1 MAHVLLPCDVPTW
14 SEVER
19 HLSQLRFAHS
29 PEQLVAD
36 MQRIYDLC
44 CVGLDPEDPPRE
56 EIRLDLLKRFLK
68 SLSADESRR
77 FFESTLPA
85 LITCALRLRELR
97 PTGGFLYC
105 LQQQEGM
112 FALSRPFVASLL
124 ANAFF
129 STFPKRTSRTHPTLL
144 DFNCSELF
152 PFLGTPCHCEKLRSL
167 FAYFDC
173 TFQDEPEG
181 TVYFCRQV
189 TAPKNQMS
197 LPEWMCSDC
206 PLCPLMVRTRGLIE
220 DAEPILLKCYPSSA
234 NAGSNFLG
242 SNCTM
247 ECSVFLSCPEVLAAL
262 LFVELLGDNEAL
274 TVDGLLPLDPRPR
287 VNGEPVF
294 GPSECSVCLL
304 DFKDHSSR
312 PVAQFEDASL
322 LREFN
327 KCLVAFR
334 QALTQRRPSP
344 VGQSSSSS
352 AAGHDPPCFH
362 SLSSSKTSSS
372 RSSAHATDSPPDNL
386 QDLRGHEHFAEC
398 KPTVADRLGTN
409 TATILGDKADLQGPI
424 KRGQQ
429 LESQAPTLAGVL
441 GALRKKVGAQ
451 TTKPEPPVPPQ
462 ASPRKLF
469 KVLTSRSPSPTSRK
483 PDSTRPAP
491 PADTSTRASNAPP
504 SLTSTAAVPVPN
516 IARPLAT
523 KPPPPATKRSIR
535 SLGGSG
541 SKGSV
546 ERNKSLENILN
557 RISASQPSTP
567 SSSSAPLLTQAV
579 LCAQR
584 HPSPRPERR
593 GSGSQ
598 AAMVFRP
605 VNLSPLTSRRSAF
618 RPATE
623 CILDQRRQSSG
634 GGSAPPIALP
644 HCEFSALGNTRQ
656 ACGKVAPVKVLTSP
670 PVSSPRVQL
679 SIESAPEDDVW
690 RRQESVELESP
701 GVERPPS
708 SQRCPDAA
716 ASRETEV
723 WTQQQQQPVVEE
735 SAPARGHRRTASG
748 SSTTPYGSPTATLSL
763 PRLPSQKSCDDV
775 YHTAD
780 ESVED
785 SPEGHGVGLPGE
797 TRTRCL
803 KSRRERSL
811 RSHTS
816 GGGGGS
822 SAFSSV
828 SQRLSRDDS
837 ASSAGF
843 VLDYRSDDEDYIA
856 FSLSKH
862 ERYEDFRRRIRRRGR
877 RLARRLSRSLRAS
890 YSSGSSD
897 MDDIDE
903 DPELGFS
910 RPQAPLCAVRAA
922 NSEPTL
928 HVLLP
933 TKGSARELP
942 ALSIASELVMTSS
955 PGRRQTLVMT
965 TGQGM
970 PKAYS
975 FDGVNPNLPVPFKAK
990 FRCKK
995 TSEEPSHAE
1004 SCAVGL
1010 TRQDTDF
1017 IKAHSFRPVSPDLS
1031 AGTSEEDDVESA
1043 PGEQDEE
1050 QQEDFDTA
1058 SGDSAERRRESFV
1071 SVEEEPLQ
1079 DSEEPHSSPS
1089 SFPMRLSVS
1098 GLRPV
1103 ATCRWAR
1110 DCVDPSGDPQLEA
1123 LVQWIAASVAGVPGL
1138 VIYTGGLPSLE
1149 QLSQVSFKVE
1159 ERHWT
1164 VGDLACETLRFCRN
1178 RVALHEGRNK
1188 SSMGTTLFSQ
1198 LLGQNA
1204 TAATTTATPSQAP
1217 VRKGRTRASETCDGG
1232 RSVFQTHDSLE

>member
-1 MAHVLLPCDVPTW
+1 MLLPCDVPTW
-14 SEVER
+14 PEVER

-77 FFESTLPA
+77 FFDSTLPA
-85 LITCALRLRELR
+85 LISCAMRLRELR
-97 PTGGFLYC
+97 PPGGFLYC

-112 FALSRPFVASLL
+112 FSLSRPFLASLL
-124 ANAFF
+124 ANSFF

-173 TFQDEPEG
+173 TYQDEPEG

-189 TAPKNQMS
+189 TTPKNQMS

-220 DAEPILLKCYPSSA
+220 EAEPILLKCYPSSA
-234 NAGSNFLG
+234 NVGNEFLG

-247 ECSVFLSCPEVLAAL
+247 ECSVFLSCPEALAAL

-274 TVDGLLPLDPRPR
+274 TVDGLLPLDPKPR

-294 GPSECSVCLL
+294 STSECSVCLL

-322 LREFN
+322 LRELN

-386 QDLRGHEHFAEC
+386 QGLRGHEHFVDC
-398 KPTVADRLGTN
+398 KPPATDRLGTK
-409 TATILGDKADLQGPI
+409 TATVLGSKADLQDPN
-424 KRGQQ
+424 KRCLQT
-429 LESQAPTLAGVL
+429 ESQAPTLAGVL
-441 GALRKKVGAQ
+441 GALRKKAEAQ
-451 TTKPEPPVPPQ
+451 IAKPEPSVPPPP
-462 ASPRKLF
+462 SPRKCF
-469 KVLTSRSPSPTSRK
+469 KVLSSRSPSPTRPK
-483 PDSTRPAP
+483 PDSTRPQ
-491 PADTSTRASNAPP
+491 PAVESNSKVSNTPP
-504 SLTSTAAVPVPN
+504 SLSSSATAPVPN
-516 IARPLAT
+516 IARPLANR
-523 KPPPPATKRSIR
+523 PPPTVSRR
-535 SLGGSG
+535 SLRSLASSG
-541 SKGSV
+541 SKGSA
-546 ERNKSLENILN
+546 ERNKSLENILS
-557 RISASQPSTP
+557 RISTSQPSTP
-567 SSSSAPLLTQAV
+567 SSAPLLTQAV

-605 VNLSPLTSRRSAF
+605 VNLSPLMSRRSAF

-623 CILDQRRQSSG
+623 CLLDQRRQSG
-634 GGSAPPIALP
+634 GGAPPIALP
-644 HCEFSALGNTRQ
+644 NCEFSALSNIRQ
-656 ACGKVAPVKVLTSP
+656 ACVKVAPVKVLTSP

-701 GVERPPS
+701 GVELPPPS
-708 SQRCPDAA
+708 PRRQDAA
-716 ASRETEV
+716 VAREQDV
-723 WTQQQQQPVVEE
+723 WTLARQQQPAAEE
-735 SAPARGHRRTASG
+735 SAPARSHRRTASG
-748 SSTTPYGSPTATLSL
+748 SSTTPYESPTANLPL

-780 ESVED
+780 ESLED
-785 SPEGHGVGLPGE
+785 SPEGHAVGLPGGA
-797 TRTRCL
+797 RTRCL
-803 KSRRERSL
+803 KTRRERSL

-816 GGGGGS
+816 GGGGS

-843 VLDYRSDDEDYIA
+843 VLDYRSDDDDYIIS
-856 FSLSKH
+856 SLSKH

-910 RPQAPLCAVRAA
+910 RSQAPVCSVRAA

-995 TSEEPSHAE
+995 TSADVSHAD
-1004 SCAVGL
+1004 SSAVGL
-1010 TRQDTDF
+1010 TRQDTEF

-1031 AGTSEEDDVESA
+1031 AGTSEDDNVDSP
-1043 PGEQDEE
+1043 PGEQDEDE
-1050 QQEDFDTA
+1050 QQDFDTA

-1071 SVEEEPLQ
+1071 SVEEEPPQ
-1079 DSEEPHSSPS
+1079 DTEEAHPPAS
-1089 SFPMRLSVS
+1089 SFPMRLSAS

-1110 DCVDPSGDPQLEA
+1110 DCADPSGDAQLEA

-1138 VIYTGGLPSLE
+1138 VIYTGGQPSLE

-1159 ERHWT
+1159 ERRWT

-1178 RVALHEGRNK
+1178 RVALHEGRNR
-1188 SSMGTTLFSQ
+1188 SSVHPGTTLFSQ

-1204 TAATTTATPSQAP
+1204 AAVTSATTPNQAAAG
-1217 VRKGRTRASETCDGG
+1217 KSCCRASETCGGG
-1232 RSVFQTHDSLE
+1232 RGVFQTHDSLE

>member
-14 SEVER
+14 PEVER

-44 CVGLDPEDPPRE
+44 CVGLDQEEPPRE

-68 SLSADESRR
+68 SLPADESRR
-77 FFESTLPA
+77 FFEATLPA
-85 LITCALRLRELR
+85 LIGSALRLRELR

-112 FALSRPFVASLL
+112 FALSRPFLASLL

-129 STFPKRTSRTHPTLL
+129 STFPKRTPRTHPTLL

-152 PFLGTPCHCEKLRSL
+152 PFLATPCHCEKLRSL
-167 FAYFDC
+167 FNYFDC

-189 TAPKNQMS
+189 TPAKSLMS

-220 DAEPILLKCYPSSA
+220 EAEPVLLKCYPSSA
-234 NAGSNFLG
+234 SVGSKFLG
-242 SNCTM
+242 GNCTM

-274 TVDGLLPLDPRPR
+274 TVDGLLPLDPRPQASR
-287 VNGEPVF
+287 EPVF

-304 DFKDHSSR
+304 DLKDHSSN
-312 PVAQFEDASL
+312 PVKQFEDVSL
-322 LREFN
+322 LRELN
-327 KCLVAFR
+327 KCLVSFR
-334 QALTQRRPSP
+334 QALNQRRPSP
-344 VGQSSSSS
+344 LGRSSSSS
-352 AAGHDPPCFH
+352 AAGQDPACFH

-372 RSSAHATDSPPDNL
+372 CSSLQATDSPPDPHKADGV
-386 QDLRGHEHFAEC
+386 QERIVDC
-398 KPTVADRLGTN
+398 KPAPVEYSST
-409 TATILGDKADLQGPI
+409 KAVVSGKVSSQA
-424 KRGQQ
+424 RGAQSTKP
-429 LESQAPTLAGVL
+429 ESQPLSISSVL
-441 GALRKKVGAQ
+441 GALRKK
-451 TTKPEPPVPPQ
+451 TTAEAVQSVPQQAAPAKRNEP
-462 ASPRKLF
+462 RRLF
-469 KVLTSRSPSPTSRK
+469 KVLSSRSPSPTTRISGSTGPIQRTGGESK
-483 PDSTRPAP
+483 AQDSSVQSKTIV
-491 PADTSTRASNAPP
+491 SQ
-504 SLTSTAAVPVPN
+504 AAN
-516 IARPLAT
+516 IARPLAS
-523 KPPPPATKRSIR
+523 KPPPPASRKNRRSFGESSSRGSIEKNR
-535 SLGGSG
+535 SLEKILSTIPSRQSSG
-541 SKGSV
+541 S
-546 ERNKSLENILN
+546 
-557 RISASQPSTP
+557 T
-567 SSSSAPLLTQAV
+567 SSAPLLTQAV

-598 AAMVFRP
+598 GAMVFRP
-605 VNLSPLTSRRSAF
+605 VNISPLLARKSAF

-623 CILDQRRQSSG
+623 VILNQRRY
-634 GGSAPPIALP
+634 SAGVAAIALP
-644 HCEFSALGNTRQ
+644 HCEFATLRNASYEERGRGNISA
-656 ACGKVAPVKVLTSP
+656 AKVLPSP

-679 SIESAPEDDVW
+679 SVESSLDDDAL
-690 RRQESVELESP
+690 RRQESGELDSP
-701 GVERPPS
+701 AIGLPPAPP
-708 SQRCPDAA
+708 QPVAV
-716 ASRETEV
+716 RETEV
-723 WTQQQQQPVVEE
+723 WTLARQPSSVEGE
-735 SAPARGHRRTASG
+735 SKPSHKRTASG
-748 SSTTPYGSPTATLSL
+748 SSTTPYGSPTANLAL

-780 ESVED
+780 ESLED
-785 SPEGHGVGLPGE
+785 SPDGQHGGPSDA
-797 TRTRCL
+797 RPRCL

-811 RSHTS
+811 RSQTS
-816 GGGGGS
+816 GGGS

-828 SQRLSRDDS
+828 SRHLSRDDS

-843 VLDYRSDDEDYIA
+843 VLDYRSDDDDYLVS
-856 FSLSKH
+856 SLSKH

-910 RPQAPLCAVRAA
+910 RPQAPVGSIRAA

-928 HVLLP
+928 HALLS
-933 TKGSARELP
+933 TRGSARELP
-942 ALSIASELVMTSS
+942 PLSIASELVMTSS

-965 TGQGM
+965 TGMGR

-975 FDGVNPNLPVPFKAK
+975 FDGVNPNLPVPFKAR

-995 TSEEPSHAE
+995 TSEDGSKAE
-1004 SCAVGL
+1004 SISVGGL
-1010 TRQDTDF
+1010 TRQDTEF

-1031 AGTSEEDDVESA
+1031 AGTSEDEAESA
-1043 PGEQDEE
+1043 ESEIEGEPADVAGADS
-1050 QQEDFDTA
+1050 ED
-1058 SGDSAERRRESFV
+1058 GRRESFV
-1071 SVEEEPLQ
+1071 SLEEEPLE
-1079 DSEEPHSSPS
+1079 DTAPS
-1089 SFPMRLSVS
+1089 SSSASIPLRVS
-1098 GLRPV
+1098 ASGVRPV

-1110 DCVDPSGDPQLEA
+1110 GCLDPSGDAQLEA
-1123 LVQWIAASVAGVPGL
+1123 LVQWIAASVAGVPCL
-1138 VIYTGGLPSLE
+1138 VVYTGGQPGLE

-1159 ERHWT
+1159 ERQWT

-1188 SSMGTTLFSQ
+1188 ATVRPGITLFTQ
-1198 LLGQNA
+1198 LLGQ
-1204 TAATTTATPSQAP
+1204 TAAAPSTANPTPVGSSRPSA
-1217 VRKGRTRASETCDGG
+1217 TCDGKAT
-1232 RSVFQTHDSLE
+1232 FQSHDSLE

>member
-14 SEVER
+14 QEVER

-77 FFESTLPA
+77 FFESTLPSLIGSA
-85 LITCALRLRELR
+85 LKLRELR
-97 PTGGFLYC
+97 PSGGFLYS

-129 STFPKRTSRTHPTLL
+129 STFPKRTPRTHPTLL

-189 TAPKNQMS
+189 TATKNLMS

-220 DAEPILLKCYPSSA
+220 EAEPILLKCYPSGP
-234 NAGSNFLG
+234 NVGSEFLG
-242 SNCTM
+242 GNCTV
-247 ECSVFLSCPEVLAAL
+247 ECSVFLNCPEVLAAL

-274 TVDGLLPLDPRPR
+274 TVDGLLPLDPRPQAS
-287 VNGEPVF
+287 GEPVF
-294 GPSECSVCLL
+294 GPSECAVCLL
-304 DFKDHSSR
+304 DLKDHSSH
-312 PVAQFEDASL
+312 PVAQFEDTSL
-322 LREFN
+322 LRELN

-334 QALTQRRPSP
+334 QALSQRRPSP

-362 SLSSSKTSSS
+362 SLPSSKTSSS
-372 RSSAHATDSPPDNL
+372 RSSMRATDSSPD
-386 QDLRGHEHFAEC
+386 QRQGVGGKEHFVDC
-398 KPTVADRLGTN
+398 KPPPPAERTRTKTVTDTSA
-409 TATILGDKADLQGPI
+409 KVDLQGQLAR
-424 KRGQQ
+424 KQQ
-429 LESQAPTLAGVL
+429 IESQAPTIATVL
-441 GALRKKVGAQ
+441 GALRKKTAQ
-451 TTKPEPPVPPQ
+451 ATKPELRLPPQ
-462 ASPRKLF
+462 PAKPSTPRKFF
-469 KVLTSRSPSPTSRK
+469 KVLSSRSPSPTGKKESSICHSQK
-483 PDSTRPAP
+483 TE
-491 PADTSTRASNAPP
+491 TSTKVPDV
-504 SLTSTAAVPVPN
+504 LTSLAGPN

-523 KPPPPATKRSIR
+523 KPPPPTSRRSLR
-535 SLGGSG
+535 SLGGSSSRG
-541 SKGSV
+541 
-546 ERNKSLENILN
+546 SLEKNRSLEKILN
-557 RISASQPSTP
+557 SISSSQLSPS

-598 AAMVFRP
+598 GAMVFRP
-605 VNLSPLTSRRSAF
+605 VNLSPLMTRKSAF
-618 RPATE
+618 RPAAE
-623 CILDQRRQSSG
+623 ILLDQRRQSDG
-634 GGSAPPIALP
+634 HVPPIALP
-644 HCEFSALGNTRQ
+644 HCEFSALSSNTSSKEGREG
-656 ACGKVAPVKVLTSP
+656 GKGAPVKVLTSP

-679 SIESAPEDDVW
+679 SLESAPEDAVW

-701 GVERPPS
+701 GMERPPLA
-708 SQRCPDAA
+708 RDA
-716 ASRETEV
+716 SKETEE
-723 WTQQQQQPVVEE
+723 WTLAQQQQPWAE
-735 SAPARGHRRTASG
+735 SASPGRGHRRTASG
-748 SSTTPYGSPTATLSL
+748 SSTTPYGSPATHLPL

-780 ESVED
+780 ESLED
-785 SPEGHGVGLPGE
+785 SPEGHGGVSSDARP
-797 TRTRCL
+797 RTF
-803 KSRRERSL
+803 KSRRERSQ
-811 RSHTS
+811 RSQTS

-822 SAFSSV
+822 SAFSSL

-856 FSLSKH
+856 SALSKH

-910 RPQAPLCAVRAA
+910 RAPLPVGAVRAA

-928 HVLLP
+928 HMLLP
-933 TKGSARELP
+933 TRGSARELP
-942 ALSIASELVMTSS
+942 PLSIASELVMTSS

-965 TGQGM
+965 TGRGR

-975 FDGVNPNLPVPFKAK
+975 FDGVNPNLPVPFKAR

-995 TSEEPSHAE
+995 TSEEGSHGD
-1004 SCAVGL
+1004 SCSLGL

-1031 AGTSEEDDVESA
+1031 SSGGRTSEDDGVESA
-1043 PGEQDEE
+1043 PDEE
-1050 QQEDFDTA
+1050 PHGAPDFDTA
-1058 SGDSAERRRESFV
+1058 SGGSAERKRESFV
-1071 SVEEEPLQ
+1071 SVEEEPPQQ
-1079 DSEEPHSSPS
+1079 DSETSRSTS
-1089 SFPMRLSVS
+1089 SFPMKASAS
-1098 GLRPV
+1098 GVRPV

-1110 DCVDPSGDPQLEA
+1110 DCLDPSGDAQLEA
-1123 LVQWIAASVAGVPGL
+1123 IVQWIAASVAGVPGL
-1138 VIYTGGLPSLE
+1138 VVYTGGQPSLE

-1159 ERHWT
+1159 ERRWT

-1178 RVALHEGRNK
+1178 RVALHEGRNRATVHP
-1188 SSMGTTLFSQ
+1188 GTTLFSQ
-1198 LLGQNA
+1198 LLGQAPSSA
-1204 TAATTTATPSQAP
+1204 TASATSPAS
-1217 VRKGRTRASETCDGG
+1217 VRKHGAAAAAAACGAGRGM
-1232 RSVFQTHDSLE
+1232 FQSHDSLE

>member
-451 TTKPEPPVPPQ
+451 TAKPEPPVPPQ

>member
-14 SEVER
+14 PEVER

-44 CVGLDPEDPPRE
+44 CVGLDPEEPPRE

-77 FFESTLPA
+77 FFEATLPA
-85 LITCALRLRELR
+85 LIGSALRLRELR

-112 FALSRPFVASLL
+112 FALSRPFLASLL

-152 PFLGTPCHCEKLRSL
+152 PFLATPCHCEKLRSL
-167 FAYFDC
+167 FNYFDC

-189 TAPKNQMS
+189 TPAKSLMS

-220 DAEPILLKCYPSSA
+220 EAEPVLLKCYPSSA
-234 NAGSNFLG
+234 SIGSKFLG
-242 SNCTM
+242 GNCTM
-247 ECSVFLSCPEVLAAL
+247 ECSVFLSCPEVMAAL

-274 TVDGLLPLDPRPR
+274 TVDGLLPLDPRPQASR
-287 VNGEPVF
+287 EPVF

-304 DFKDHSSR
+304 DLKDHSSN
-312 PVAQFEDASL
+312 PVKQFEDVSL
-322 LREFN
+322 LRELN

-334 QALTQRRPSP
+334 QALNQRRPSP
-344 VGQSSSSS
+344 LGRSSSSS
-352 AAGHDPPCFH
+352 AAGQDPACFH

-372 RSSAHATDSPPDNL
+372 CSSLQAADSP
-386 QDLRGHEHFAEC
+386 QD
-398 KPTVADRLGTN
+398 PQ
-409 TATILGDKADLQGPI
+409 KADSVHERFVDCKTAPVDRSRKKTPASSNVTSQA
-424 KRGQQ
+424 RGTQSTKP
-429 LESQAPTLAGVL
+429 ESQTASIASVL
-441 GALRKKVGAQ
+441 GALRKKTTAAETAQ
-451 TTKPEPPVPPQ
+451 PVPQQ
-462 ASPRKLF
+462 ATPAKCNEPRRLF
-469 KVLTSRSPSPTSRK
+469 KVLSSRSPSPTTHNLDITGPIKTTDMKSK
-483 PDSTRPAP
+483 APDSSIQPQTVVAQ
-491 PADTSTRASNAPP
+491 AG
-504 SLTSTAAVPVPN
+504 N
-516 IARPLAT
+516 IARPLAS
-523 KPPPPATKRSIR
+523 KPPPPATRKNRRSFGESSSRGSLEKNR
-535 SLGGSG
+535 SLE
-541 SKGSV
+541 K
-546 ERNKSLENILN
+546 ILN
-557 RISASQPSTP
+557 SIPSRQSSPST
-567 SSSSAPLLTQAV
+567 SSAPLLTQAV

-598 AAMVFRP
+598 GAMVFRP
-605 VNLSPLTSRRSAF
+605 VNISPLLARKSAF

-623 CILDQRRQSSG
+623 MILNQRRY
-634 GGSAPPIALP
+634 SAGVAAIALP
-644 HCEFSALGNTRQ
+644 HCEFGALRNASYEERGRRNVSA
-656 ACGKVAPVKVLTSP
+656 AKVLASP

-679 SIESAPEDDVW
+679 SVESSLDDDAL
-690 RRQESVELESP
+690 RRQESGEH
-701 GVERPPS
+701 
-708 SQRCPDAA
+708 DAA
-716 ASRETEV
+716 EIALPPTPVQPVTVTETEV
-723 WTQQQQQPVVEE
+723 WTLARQPSSIEGA
-735 SAPARGHRRTASG
+735 SKPCHKRTASG
-748 SSTTPYGSPTATLSL
+748 SSTTPYGSPTAHLPL

-780 ESVED
+780 ESLED
-785 SPEGHGVGLPGE
+785 SPDGQRGVSSDVRP
-797 TRTRCL
+797 RCL

-811 RSHTS
+811 RSQTS
-816 GGGGGS
+816 GGGS

-828 SQRLSRDDS
+828 SRHLSRDDS

-843 VLDYRSDDEDYIA
+843 VLDYRSDDDDYLIS
-856 FSLSKH
+856 SLSKH

-910 RPQAPLCAVRAA
+910 RPQAPVGSIRAA

-942 ALSIASELVMTSS
+942 PLSIASELVMTSS

-965 TGQGM
+965 TGMGR

-975 FDGVNPNLPVPFKAK
+975 FDGVNPNLPVPFKAR

-995 TSEEPSHAE
+995 TSEDKSKAD
-1004 SCAVGL
+1004 SISVGL
-1010 TRQDTDF
+1010 TRQDTEF

-1031 AGTSEEDDVESA
+1031 AGTSEDEIAESA
-1043 PGEQDEE
+1043 ESDIEGEPPDVATADS
-1050 QQEDFDTA
+1050 ED
-1058 SGDSAERRRESFV
+1058 GRRESFV
-1071 SVEEEPLQ
+1071 SLEEEPLE
-1079 DSEEPHSSPS
+1079 DTVPS
-1089 SFPMRLSVS
+1089 SSAESFPLRVS
-1098 GLRPV
+1098 ASGVRPV

-1110 DCVDPSGDPQLEA
+1110 GCLDSSGDAQLEA
-1123 LVQWIAASVAGVPGL
+1123 LVQWIAASVAGVPCL
-1138 VIYTGGLPSLE
+1138 VVYTGGQPGLE

-1159 ERHWT
+1159 ERQWT

-1188 SSMGTTLFSQ
+1188 ATVRPGITLFAQ
-1198 LLGQNA
+1198 LLGQ
-1204 TAATTTATPSQAP
+1204 TAVAPSTINP
-1217 VRKGRTRASETCDGG
+1217 ISSSRSSSTCDGKATLL
-1232 RSVFQTHDSLE
+1232 SHDSLE

>member
-77 FFESTLPA
+77 FFDSTLPA
-85 LITCALRLRELR
+85 LISCAMRLRELR
-97 PTGGFLYC
+97 PPGGFLYC
-105 LQQQEGM
+105 LQQQDGM

-124 ANAFF
+124 ANSFF

-152 PFLGTPCHCEKLRSL
+152 PFLDTACHCEKLRSL

-189 TAPKNQMS
+189 TATKNQMS

-220 DAEPILLKCYPSSA
+220 EAEPILLKCYPSSA
-234 NAGSNFLG
+234 NVGNEFLG

-247 ECSVFLSCPEVLAAL
+247 ECSVFLSCPEVLTAL

-304 DFKDHSSR
+304 DIKDHSSR
-312 PVAQFEDASL
+312 PMAQFEDASL
-322 LREFN
+322 LRELN

-386 QDLRGHEHFAEC
+386 QGLRGHEHFVDC
-398 KPTVADRLGTN
+398 KLPVADLLGTK
-409 TATILGDKADLQGPI
+409 TAVVSGGKADLPDPI
-424 KRGQQ
+424 KRCPQPENQ
-429 LESQAPTLAGVL
+429 VPTLAGVL
-441 GALRKKVGAQ
+441 GALRKKAEAQ
-451 TTKPEPPVPPQ
+451 VAKSELPVPPPR
-462 ASPRKLF
+462 SPRRFF
-469 KVLTSRSPSPTSRK
+469 KVLSSRSPSPTSPK
-483 PDSTRPAP
+483 PDSTRPQPTAETNSG
-491 PADTSTRASNAPP
+491 ALN
-504 SLTSTAAVPVPN
+504 TAAAPVPN

-523 KPPPPATKRSIR
+523 KPPPPASRRSLR
-535 SLGGSG
+535 SLGSSG

-546 ERNKSLENILN
+546 ERNKSLENILS
-557 RISASQPSTP
+557 RISVSQPSTP
-567 SSSSAPLLTQAV
+567 SSSSSAPLLTQAV

-584 HPSPRPERR
+584 HPSPRPDRR

-605 VNLSPLTSRRSAF
+605 VNLSPLMSRRSAF

-623 CILDQRRQSSG
+623 CLLDQRRQSG
-634 GGSAPPIALP
+634 GGAPPIALP
-644 HCEFSALGNTRQ
+644 HCEFSALSKIKP
-656 ACGKVAPVKVLTSP
+656 ACVKVAPVKVLTSP

-701 GVERPPS
+701 GVGLPPS
-708 SQRCPDAA
+708 LLRRADAA
-716 ASRETEV
+716 TTASDTDM
-723 WTQQQQQPVVEE
+723 WTLARQQQPAAEE
-735 SAPARGHRRTASG
+735 GAPARSHRRTASG
-748 SSTTPYGSPTATLSL
+748 SSTTPFESPTANPSL
-763 PRLPSQKSCDDV
+763 LRLPSQKSCDDD

-780 ESVED
+780 ESLED
-785 SPEGHGVGLPGE
+785 SPEGHGIGLAGE
-797 TRTRCL
+797 ARPRCL

-816 GGGGGS
+816 GGGGS

-837 ASSAGF
+837 ASSGGF
-843 VLDYRSDDEDYIA
+843 VLDYRSDDDDYIA
-856 FSLSKH
+856 SALSKH

-903 DPELGFS
+903 DPELGFTRS
-910 RPQAPLCAVRAA
+910 QAPVCSVRAA

-995 TSEEPSHAE
+995 TTAEVSHAD
-1004 SCAVGL
+1004 SCAVGM
-1010 TRQDTDF
+1010 TRQDTEF

-1031 AGTSEEDDVESA
+1031 AGTSEEEDNVDSA
-1043 PGEQDEE
+1043 PGEQEEEE
-1050 QQEDFDTA
+1050 QQDFDTA
-1058 SGDSAERRRESFV
+1058 SGDSEDRRRESFV
-1071 SVEEEPLQ
+1071 SVEEEPPQ
-1079 DSEEPHSSPS
+1079 NSEEPHPPPSP
-1089 SFPMRLSVS
+1089 FPMRLSAS

-1110 DCVDPSGDPQLEA
+1110 DCVDPSGDAQLEA

-1138 VIYTGGLPSLE
+1138 VIYTGGQPSLE

-1178 RVALHEGRNK
+1178 RVALHEGRNR
-1188 SSMGTTLFSQ
+1188 SSIHPGTTLFSQ

-1204 TAATTTATPSQAP
+1204 TAAATVPHQANAGKSGF
-1217 VRKGRTRASETCDGG
+1217 RSSETCGDGDVRG
-1232 RSVFQTHDSLE
+1232 VFQTHDSLE

>member
-14 SEVER
+14 PEVER

-68 SLSADESRR
+68 SLSSDESRR
-77 FFESTLPA
+77 FFDSTLPA
-85 LITCALRLRELR
+85 LISCAMRLRELR
-97 PTGGFLYC
+97 PPGGFLYC

-112 FALSRPFVASLL
+112 FSLSRPFLASLL
-124 ANAFF
+124 ANSFF

-173 TFQDEPEG
+173 TYQDEPEG

-189 TAPKNQMS
+189 TTPKNQMS

-220 DAEPILLKCYPSSA
+220 EAEPILLKCYPASA
-234 NAGSNFLG
+234 NVGNEFLG

-247 ECSVFLSCPEVLAAL
+247 ECSVFLSCPEALAAL

-274 TVDGLLPLDPRPR
+274 TVDGLLPLDPKPR

-294 GPSECSVCLL
+294 GTSECSVCLL

-322 LREFN
+322 LRELN

-386 QDLRGHEHFAEC
+386 QGLRGHEHFADC
-398 KPTVADRLGTN
+398 KPPATDRLGTK
-409 TATILGDKADLQGPI
+409 TATVLGSKADQQDPI
-424 KRGQQ
+424 KRCLQT
-429 LESQAPTLAGVL
+429 ESQAPTLAGVL
-441 GALRKKVGAQ
+441 GALRKKAEAQ
-451 TTKPEPPVPPQ
+451 IAKPEPSVPPPP
-462 ASPRKLF
+462 SPRKCF
-469 KVLTSRSPSPTSRK
+469 KVLSSRSPSPTRPK
-483 PDSTRPAP
+483 PDSTHPQPA
-491 PADTSTRASNAPP
+491 AESNSKVSNTPP
-504 SLTSTAAVPVPN
+504 SLSSSATAPVPN

-523 KPPPPATKRSIR
+523 RPPPTVSRRSLR
-535 SLGGSG
+535 SLGSSG
-541 SKGSV
+541 SKGSA
-546 ERNKSLENILN
+546 ERNKSLENILS
-557 RISASQPSTP
+557 RISTSQPSTP
-567 SSSSAPLLTQAV
+567 SSAPLLTQAV

-605 VNLSPLTSRRSAF
+605 VNLSPLMSRRSAF

-623 CILDQRRQSSG
+623 CLLDQRRQSG
-634 GGSAPPIALP
+634 GGAPPIALP
-644 HCEFSALGNTRQ
+644 NCEFSALSNIRQ
-656 ACGKVAPVKVLTSP
+656 ACVKVAPVKVLTSP

-701 GVERPPS
+701 GVELPPPS
-708 SQRCPDAA
+708 PRRQDAA
-716 ASRETEV
+716 VAREQDV
-723 WTQQQQQPVVEE
+723 WTLARQQQPAAEE
-735 SAPARGHRRTASG
+735 SAPARSHRRTASG
-748 SSTTPYGSPTATLSL
+748 SSTTPYESPTANLPL

-780 ESVED
+780 ESLED
-785 SPEGHGVGLPGE
+785 SPEGHAVGLPGGA
-797 TRTRCL
+797 RTRCL
-803 KSRRERSL
+803 KTRRERSL

-816 GGGGGS
+816 GGGGS

-843 VLDYRSDDEDYIA
+843 VLDYRSDDDDYIIS
-856 FSLSKH
+856 SLSKH

-910 RPQAPLCAVRAA
+910 RSQAPVCSVRAA

-995 TSEEPSHAE
+995 TSADVSHAD
-1004 SCAVGL
+1004 SSAVGL
-1010 TRQDTDF
+1010 TRQDTEF

-1031 AGTSEEDDVESA
+1031 AGTSEEDNVDSA
-1043 PGEQDEE
+1043 PGEQDEDE
-1050 QQEDFDTA
+1050 QQDFDTA
-1058 SGDSAERRRESFV
+1058 SGDSSGEEARELR
-1071 SVEEEPLQ
+1071 EEAHP
-1079 DSEEPHSSPS
+1079 PAS
-1089 SFPMRLSVS
+1089 SFPMRLSAS

-1110 DCVDPSGDPQLEA
+1110 DCADPSGDAQLEA

-1138 VIYTGGLPSLE
+1138 VIYTGGQPSLE

-1159 ERHWT
+1159 ERRWT

-1178 RVALHEGRNK
+1178 RVALHEGRNR
-1188 SSMGTTLFSQ
+1188 SSVHPGTTLFSQ

-1204 TAATTTATPSQAP
+1204 AAVTSATTPNQAAAG
-1217 VRKGRTRASETCDGG
+1217 KSCCRASETCGGG
-1232 RSVFQTHDSLE
+1232 RGVFQTHDSLE

>member
-129 STFPKRTSRTHPTLL
+129 STFPKRNSRTHPTLL

-372 RSSAHATDSPPDNL
+372 RSSAHATDSPPDNF
-386 QDLRGHEHFAEC
+386 QGLRGHEHFVEC

-409 TATILGDKADLQGPI
+409 TATVLGDKADLQGPI
-424 KRGQQ
+424 KRVQQ
-429 LESQAPTLAGVL
+429 PESQGPTLAGVL

-451 TTKPEPPVPPQ
+451 TAKPEPPVPPQ
-462 ASPRKLF
+462 PSPRKLF
-469 KVLTSRSPSPTSRK
+469 KVLTSRSPSLKSRK

-523 KPPPPATKRSIR
+523 KPPPPATKRSMR
-535 SLGGSG
+535 SLGGSS
-541 SKGSV
+541 SKGSI

-644 HCEFSALGNTRQ
+644 HCEFSALSNTRQ

-708 SQRCPDAA
+708 SPRCPDAA
-716 ASRETEV
+716 ASRETEL
-723 WTQQQQQPVVEE
+723 WTQQQQPVAEE

-816 GGGGGS
+816 GGGGS

-843 VLDYRSDDEDYIA
+843 VLDYRSDDEDYMA

-910 RPQAPLCAVRAA
+910 RPQAPVCAVRAA

-1079 DSEEPHSSPS
+1079 DLEEPQSSPS
-1089 SFPMRLSVS
+1089 SFPMRLSAS

-1110 DCVDPSGDPQLEA
+1110 DCLDPSGDPQLEA

-1204 TAATTTATPSQAP
+1204 TPATTTPSQAP
-1217 VRKGRTRASETCDGG
+1217 VGKGRTRASETCDGG
-1232 RSVFQTHDSLE
+1232 RGVFQTHDSLE